1 MKVRSSIKPICKNCK
16 VIKRNGK
23 LRIICTDPKH
33 KQKQG

>member
-1 MKVRSSIKPICKNCK
+1 MKVRSSIKAICKNCK